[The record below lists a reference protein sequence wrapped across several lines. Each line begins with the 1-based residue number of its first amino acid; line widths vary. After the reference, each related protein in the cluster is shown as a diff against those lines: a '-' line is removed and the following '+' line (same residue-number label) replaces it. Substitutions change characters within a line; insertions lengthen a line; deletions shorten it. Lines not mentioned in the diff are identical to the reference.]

1 MKPHLIIADDDPG
14 IQDVFQLIFE
24 RAGYDVNIY
33 PGGEQL
39 LNNSFEVPDAFILDK
54 QLSGADGLDICRFLK
69 AQDRTKHVPVIMLSA
84 NPHIHKMAIE
94 AGADDYLEKPFKIH
108 ELLAL
113 INKYVK
119 NDEVPVHH

>member
-24 RAGYDVNIY
+24 RAGYSINIY
-33 PGGEQL
+33 SNGEQL
-39 LNNSFEVPDAFILDK
+39 LNNHFEVPDAFILDK
-54 QLSGADGLDICRFLK
+54 QLSGVDGVDICRFLK
-69 AQDRTKHVPVIMLSA
+69 SQERTRHVPVIMLSA
-84 NPHIHKMAIE
+84 NPHISNISEE

-113 INKYVK
+113 IDKYVK
-119 NDEVPVHH
+119 NDKVPQ